1 MNAAFDTTAISG
13 TEWLVILGIGV
24 AAMVFMDLV
33 GVVLRRLHID

>member
-1 MNAAFDTTAISG
+1 MNTAFDTVAISG

-24 AAMVFMDLV
+24 GAMVLMDLL